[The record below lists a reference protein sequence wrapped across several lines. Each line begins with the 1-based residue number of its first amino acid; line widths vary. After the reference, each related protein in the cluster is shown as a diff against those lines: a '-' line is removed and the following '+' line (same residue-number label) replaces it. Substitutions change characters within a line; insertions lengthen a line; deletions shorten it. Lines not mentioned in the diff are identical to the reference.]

1 MPRDIYREALDLA
14 SNIRDR
20 YLRAVTY
27 AKIGYYFY
35 RLKNPRYKEAF
46 KRSFNALETIENPPL
61 MVRAMIELGT
71 YLAKVGAPSASKVFQ
86 QADEIISDFPQP
98 LKDELIE
105 VLVLRLL
112 ELEMVDDAL
121 FYVVDI
127 EDNVK
132 RNDLLLKILRVYLK
146 AGKMRK
152 ARLIL
157 EQLKDEPWHSIGSI
171 ETIKEHLKR
180 EEFGSAIRV
189 LQGLKSEYWLGD
201 AMKEVAS
208 YLKTTDVPRATY
220 EKFVEIALGMST
232 ENGFGILK
240 SLLVGLAAQGELEF
254 VTGVLSRLS
263 AEQRLEIARGIVLT
277 VLDNETVLE
286 KLVDS
291 FQGPEREELSRFI
304 LDNLLESPPDVKYR
318 SLVEKI
324 GEVTNDDTLL
334 VKVVRYLSKLG
345 DLGEAAK
352 FADRVRGNY
361 LRSLA
366 FGSIAT
372 ERLQRGDI
380 DGAIDAALEVRDS
393 RWGSW
398 LLSEILTKILELQ
411 VEGRIREEDMER
423 KAENQRA
430 FWEEG

>member
-1 MPRDIYREALDLA
+1 MPRDVYREALDLA

-46 KRSFNALETIENPPL
+46 KRSFNAVETIENPPL
-61 MVRAMIELGT
+61 IVRALIELGT
-71 YLAKVGAPSASKVFQ
+71 YLAKTRVSSASKVFQ
-86 QADEIISDFPQP
+86 QADEILSKFPQP
-98 LKDELIE
+98 IKDELLG

-132 RNDLLLKILRVYLK
+132 RNDLLLKLLRVYLK
-146 AGKMRK
+146 AGRMRK

-157 EQLKDEPWHSIGSI
+157 ERLTDEPWYSIGSI

-189 LQGLKSEYWLGD
+189 LRGLKSEYWLGD
-201 AMKEVAS
+201 AMREVAS
-208 YLKTTDVPRATY
+208 YLKTAEVPRATY

-232 ENGFGILK
+232 ENGFNVLK
-240 SLLVGLAAQGELEF
+240 SLLVGLAAQGELDF
-254 VTGVLSRLS
+254 VIGVLNRLP
-263 AEQRLEIARGIVLT
+263 ADQRLKIAHDIALA
-277 VLDNETVLE
+277 VLDNESVLE

-291 FQGPEREELSRFI
+291 LQGKEREDLSRFI
-304 LDNLLESPPDVKYR
+304 LDNLLEAGPDVKYR
-318 SLVEKI
+318 PLTEKI
-324 GEVTNDDTLL
+324 GGLTNDDALL

-345 DLGEAAK
+345 DFEKAAK

-366 FGSIAT
+366 FGGIAI
-372 ERLQRGDI
+372 ERLQKGDI

-393 RWGSW
+393 KWGSW

-411 VEGRIREEDMER
+411 TEGRIREEDMER
-423 KAENQRA
+423 KAENQRT
-430 FWEEG
+430 FWERG

>member
-71 YLAKVGAPSASKVFQ
+71 YLANVGASSASKVFQ

-254 VTGVLSRLS
+254 VIGVLSRLS

-286 KLVDS
+286 NLVGS
-291 FQGPEREELSRFI
+291 LQGPEREELSRFI
-304 LDNLLESPPDVKYR
+304 LDNLLESTPDVKYR
-318 SLVEKI
+318 SLVESI

-345 DLGEAAK
+345 DFDDAAK

-372 ERLQRGDI
+372 ERLQRRDI

-411 VEGRIREEDMER
+411 VEGRIKEEDMER

-430 FWEEG
+430 FWEKG